1 MSCEE
6 ILPLI
11 HGHLDGINT
20 EAEEQ
25 QLQAHLQTC
34 PACRS
39 LLSMYEQIDAQVQ
52 QLEVEAP
59 EQLAAGVM
67 YKIGLEKNGR
77 KRRFGFGRG
86 TAWAAAAA
94 AVVLVIGSGYL
105 GFFGETA
112 DNMAMDQRSVTAPNA
127 TEFAVT
133 QHDESASDTTTKET
147 SEDATTQP
155 VGDGTGS
162 DTAAAPDG
170 ISTLTA
176 GPAVTVYGDGE
187 AWETEL
193 LELLQPYAI
202 ELDSGRYA
210 VPRSVAEE
218 VAAEYGDRYEIQS
231 SELKDED
238 NLLVLIPS

>member
-34 PACRS
+34 PACQS

-59 EQLAAGVM
+59 EQLASGVM

-133 QHDESASDTTTKET
+133 QQDESASDTTT
-147 SEDATTQP
+147 
-155 VGDGTGS
+155 DGTGS

-187 AWETEL
+187 AWEPGL
-193 LELLQPYAI
+193 LELLQPYEI
-202 ELDSGRYA
+202 GPDSGRYA

-238 NLLVLIPS
+238 NLLVLMPSNES

>member
-11 HGHLDGINT
+11 HGHLDSINT

-127 TEFAVT
+127 AEFAVT
-133 QHDESASDTTTKET
+133 QQDESTT
-147 SEDATTQP
+147 DATAKENSGDAATQP
-155 VGDGTGS
+155 VDDSTES
-162 DTAAAPDG
+162 DTAVTPDG

>member
-39 LLSMYEQIDAQVQ
+39 LLSMYEQIDARVQ

-94 AVVLVIGSGYL
+94 AVILVIGSGYL

-112 DNMAMDQRSVTAPNA
+112 DNMAMDQRSLTAPDA
-127 TEFAVT
+127 AEFAVT
-133 QHDESASDTTTKET
+133 QQDKRAT
-147 SEDATTQP
+147 DATTEENDKDTATQP
-155 VGDGTGS
+155 MEDSTES
-162 DTAAAPDG
+162 DTAVTPDG

-187 AWETEL
+187 AWEPGL

-202 ELDSGRYA
+202 EPDSGRYA

-218 VAAEYGDRYEIQS
+218 VAAQYGDHYEIQS

>member
-11 HGHLDGINT
+11 HGHLDSINT

-127 TEFAVT
+127 AEFAVT
-133 QHDESASDTTTKET
+133 QQDESTT
-147 SEDATTQP
+147 DATAKENSGDAATQP
-155 VGDGTGS
+155 VDDSTES
-162 DTAAAPDG
+162 DTAVTPDG

-176 GPAVTVYGDGE
+176 GPAVTVYSDGE